1 MGNTCLIPGAS
12 TTINSTK
19 IGTVF
24 VIHPGDNDEKS
35 GLKLLLSRRNKIFSQ
50 PEISQELSSHSLTSR
65 DKELITHS
73 WTEHISNGRKDI
85 FHRTMLYCIEAS
97 PKMNEVIACGRY
109 CYRDLTKWPKLNRIC
124 QAQFV
129 FYEKLIFEFALD
141 ERKMHEACWYL
152 GEMHAKYAQYG
163 LKPHFLD
170 IYQQQF
176 LTILAKMDMS
186 DKAETCIAYTH
197 LTSFVIDV
205 MNQAYCQKAADIR
218 MAGSPMNRR
227 KHE

>member
-1 MGNTCLIPGAS
+1 MGNTCLV
-12 TTINSTK
+12 TKTINSTK

-24 VIHPGDNDEKS
+24 VIQQGDNDYTKS
-35 GLKLLLSRRNKIFSQ
+35 GFISKLLLPRRNKIFSQ
-50 PEISQELSSHSLTSR
+50 AEISQEFSSQVLTSR
-65 DKELITHS
+65 DKELISRS
-73 WTEHISNGRKDI
+73 WLEHIAKDRKDI

-97 PKMNEVIACGRY
+97 PKINEIIACGRY
-109 CYRDLTKWPKLNRIC
+109 CFRDLTKWPKLNRIC

-129 FYEKLIFEFALD
+129 FYEKLIFILALD
-141 ERKMHEACWYL
+141 ERKMHEACWEL
-152 GEMHAKYAQYG
+152 GEMHANYAQYG

-176 LTILAKMDMS
+176 LTILAKMDMQ

-197 LTSFVIDV
+197 FTSFIIDV

-218 MAGSPMNRR
+218 MAGSPINRR
-227 KHE
+227 RNV

>member
-1 MGNTCLIPGAS
+1 MGNSCLIPGA

-24 VIHPGDNDEKS
+24 VIHPGDNDDKS
-35 GLKLLLSRRNKIFSQ
+35 NGLKFLLSRRNRIFSQ
-50 PEISQELSSHSLTSR
+50 PEISQELSKHSLTSR
-65 DKELITHS
+65 DKELINRS
-73 WTEHISNGRKDI
+73 WREHIATGRKDI

-124 QAQFV
+124 QAQFH
-129 FYEKLIFEFALD
+129 FYEKLIFEFSLD
-141 ERKMHEACWYL
+141 EIKMHEACWNL

-176 LTILAKMDMS
+176 LTILAKMELP

-218 MAGSPMNRR
+218 MAGSPMLRR
-227 KHE
+227 KNV